1 MKSSGK
7 HFKIVLVKVV
17 DILSG
22 DREYWRELEEHAI
35 LGVIGSHKY
44 VIINERWSYFG
55 HIKAKLGTPHFT
67 NIAWED
73 WAVLSVFTSTIEVL
87 RVDIDSSEFTGE
99 VYMVQVNVGLVP
111 DTTQIELL
119 VVASL
124 DRIRFS
130 VGWSRK
136 ESEVGIV
143 RDLADFDM
151 RLILEA
157 KSEFMSYGLKNILLG
172 LVELQDRSV
181 ISSSKHFIFR
191 NNN

>member
-35 LGVIGSHKY
+35 LGVIGSDKY

-55 HIKAKLGTPHFT
+55 NIKAKLGTPHFT
-67 NIAWED
+67 NIAFED
-73 WAVLSVFTSTIEVL
+73 WAVLSVSTSTIEVL

-111 DTTQIELL
+111 DTT
-119 VVASL
+119 
-124 DRIRFS
+124 
-130 VGWSRK
+130 
-136 ESEVGIV
+136 
-143 RDLADFDM
+143 
-151 RLILEA
+151 
-157 KSEFMSYGLKNILLG
+157 
-172 LVELQDRSV
+172 
-181 ISSSKHFIFR
+181 
-191 NNN
+191 